1 MAVSWLIDS
10 NEVLNKPNLN
20 LSLLEQS
27 RSTSDS
33 GSYIVYQRDGN
44 EYQNCNIVDMNLT
57 DFSINNLLPEKYWKC
72 SHKWNS
78 ELRNETSK
86 HATIKPLSDEV
97 KATSEKPS
105 PKNIEE
111 VKETVKQKRKV

>member
-72 SHKWNS
+72 SIKWNS
-78 ELRNETSK
+78 ELKNETIKYAAS
-86 HATIKPLSDEV
+86 KPLSDEV
-97 KATSEKPS
+97 KATSENLV
-105 PKNIEE
+105 PKILG
-111 VKETVKQKRKV
+111 R